1 MWRKTRRARGE
12 GSRPARTP
20 GDGVSGAR
28 DGGLGPRGSGTSDA
42 MDTDVSETKHRA
54 VRGVARAVEAVGSHR
69 QRRGATARGTLIA
82 RTGPPL
88 MSRARGRMTTDSWGC
103 RRDRHINEHAM
114 NLASVRVRRRVVSPR
129 RRRPRC
135 PAEVPAKIYA
145 ARCFAGPDVCRVGR
159 VPCRWSGSTAPG
171 QSRTPAR
178 AHPSRCGERSA
189 WLLAIRAGN
198 AQV

>member
-1 MWRKTRRARGE
+1 MEKNQTRAWRGKPPREDAGRRRVRRARRWARAARLDAVGYDGHERHRADSPSRLKRRARG
-12 GSRPARTP
+12 R
-20 GDGVSGAR
+20 
-28 DGGLGPRGSGTSDA
+28 GGRKPPP
-42 MDTDVSETKHRA
+42 
-54 VRGVARAVEAVGSHR
+54 
-69 QRRGATARGTLIA
+69 TARCDRAGNPNREDESTA
-82 RTGPPL
+82 HA
-88 MSRARGRMTTDSWGC
+88 RARGRMTTDSWGC

-135 PAEVPAKIYA
+135 PAEVPAKIYG